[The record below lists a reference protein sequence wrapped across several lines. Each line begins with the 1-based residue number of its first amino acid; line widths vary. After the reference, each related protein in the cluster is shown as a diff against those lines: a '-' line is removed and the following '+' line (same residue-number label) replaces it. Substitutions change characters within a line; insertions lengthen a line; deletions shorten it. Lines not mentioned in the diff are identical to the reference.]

1 MIIRFTL
8 LNGIIPALAGNT
20 SATTRKDSN
29 KWDHPRACGEHT
41 DHQSAF
47 DNELGSS
54 PRLRGTLRN
63 VLHIPWRTGI
73 IPALAGNTCPRWD
86 SNPLCW
92 DHPRACG
99 EHHAVRQRM
108 RRYQGSSPRLRGTR
122 HQCGERVVDP
132 GIIPALAGNTDQGVT
147 PRARMRDHPRACGEH
162 FTWSMSVSDASGSS
176 PRLRGTRHVERH
188 RTQLPG
194 IIPAL
199 AGNTPARAVR

>member
-99 EHHAVRQRM
+99 EHSTCTCTDSADLGSSPRLRGTPGDRLGDAHLHGIIPALAGNTMRYDSVCGAIRDHPRACGEHGTNAVSEWWT
-108 RRYQGSSPRLRGTR
+108 QGSSPRLRGTR
-122 HQCGERVVDP
+122 TKG
-132 GIIPALAGNTDQGVT
+132 
-147 PRARMRDHPRACGEH
+147 
-162 FTWSMSVSDASGSS
+162 
-176 PRLRGTRHVERH
+176 
-188 RTQLPG
+188 
-194 IIPAL
+194 
-199 AGNTPARAVR
+199 